1 MMSDYNN
8 PFAARNIVIPESK
21 LAFSYA
27 RCSGPGGQNVNK
39 LNTKAEV
46 RFHIFNADW
55 LPIEVKQRLSQQQA
69 NKINNDGELLVTSQ
83 ESRTQASN
91 REDCI
96 EKIKV
101 MVAQAYIIPK
111 ERNMYEGISKG
122 SKIEN
127 KVVKRARGAVKSAR
141 RSNNIRDFDD

>member
-1 MMSDYNN
+1 MS
-8 PFAARNIVIPESK
+8 
-21 LAFSYA
+21 
-27 RCSGPGGQNVNK
+27 
-39 LNTKAEV
+39 
-46 RFHIFNADW
+46 
-55 LPIEVKQRLSQQQA
+55 QA

-83 ESRTQASN
+83 EHRTQANN

-122 SKIEN
+122 AKIEN

-141 RSNNIRDFDD
+141 RSNNIRGGDDDY